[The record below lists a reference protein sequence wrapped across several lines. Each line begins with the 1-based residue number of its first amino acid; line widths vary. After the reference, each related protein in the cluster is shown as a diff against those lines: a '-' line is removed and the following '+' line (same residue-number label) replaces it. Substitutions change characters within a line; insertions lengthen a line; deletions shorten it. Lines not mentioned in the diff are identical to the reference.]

1 LVYKVFKDKPSFYV
15 EIRSAIDDAWET
27 DDPDVY
33 INDDEEPLS
42 TFDGLKKGF
51 LLAKPTC
58 RKSREPTPQ
67 RSQSKQ
73 SSQRTLNAP
82 EAQAKRSLKEE
93 VIQEIG
99 HLKGTYGPFS
109 EEDATSIPYSE
120 LAGLFHRIE
129 LWILQTC

>member
-1 LVYKVFKDKPSFYV
+1 M
-15 EIRSAIDDAWET
+15 DDAWKT
-27 DDPDVY
+27 DDPNVY

-73 SSQRTLNAP
+73 SSQRTLNALK
-82 EAQAKRSLKEE
+82 AQAKYSLKEE
-93 VIQEIG
+93 VIQEIR

-120 LAGLFHRIE
+120 LAGLFYRIE
-129 LWILQTC
+129 L